1 MSFFSHRSFTAA
13 WIWPWEAWVDSY
25 PRSSLRK
32 SSSNSQTSP
41 TTELRTKPVCELPT
55 NFRMGHEGPIAQL
68 YTIPPYFV
76 AFIVMTSVS
85 IASDRYQSRAGAIAG
100 VFSISSL
107 GWIILLAVENNNHL
121 RYFAT
126 FLVVIGGVSVFFFFC
141 LAGSDHD
148 SLFLNQ
154 VSAPFFHPSLIDE
167 FNPFFFLNPIL
178 IFSIAPFL
186 WSWVGSVTTPV
197 LKANVQ
203 PV

>member
-41 TTELRTKPVCELPT
+41 TTELRTKPVCELST

-126 FLVVIGGVSVFFFFC
+126 FLVVIGGVSVFFFF
-141 LAGSDHD
+141 LSSWLRSRFSFPQP
-148 SLFLNQ
+148 SLR
-154 VSAPFFHPSLIDE
+154 PFFSPITDWWIQS
-167 FNPFFFLNPIL
+167 FFFSQPNPD
-178 IFSIAPFL
+178 F
-186 WSWVGSVTTPV
+186 
-197 LKANVQ
+197 
-203 PV
+203 